1 MPIALEKA
9 IELVNK
15 HPIQLKTAEDHDY
28 FEALNLLIKAGK
40 AIQTYR
46 KGKGPTGYLYLPLPG
61 ETME

>member
-9 IELVNK
+9 IELVSK
-15 HPIQLKTAEDHDY
+15 HHIQLKTAEDHDY
-28 FEALNLLIKAGK
+28 FDALLLLIEAGK

-46 KGKGPTGYLYLPLPG
+46 KSPMGYLYLPLPG

>member
-9 IELVNK
+9 IELANK

-28 FEALNLLIKAGK
+28 FEALNLLIEAGK

-46 KGKGPTGYLYLPLPG
+46 KGPMGYLYLPLPG